1 MRSDDRTQAEQM
13 CVRGTP
19 GRKINIYEEQP
30 SKVIGLTLA
39 PHTVNTHLCFLHFY
53 RKPKAEWLLL
63 VLRYSNVQ
71 LSYAEQPTY
80 RFH

>member
-1 MRSDDRTQAEQM
+1 MRSDDRIQAEQI

-39 PHTVNTHLCFLHFY
+39 PHTVNTHLSFLHFY
-53 RKPKAEWLLL
+53 RRPKADI
-63 VLRYSNVQ
+63 RYSNVQ